1 MSGFDLS
8 SPSPYSMQILHD
20 YKSFHDPR
28 GTTLTIGN
36 FDGIHLG
43 HQKILDQV
51 VLKASSSNTS
61 SVVLTFDPH
70 PMAVLHPS
78 RAPHLITTM
87 EKKIALIQKSGI
99 DFLLVLPFDQ
109 ALSALE
115 GKAFVE
121 QILLNHLQLRHI
133 FVGNNFHFGH
143 HRSGNNML
151 LEQMGV
157 KWNFCVHSLP
167 EVIIR
172 RERVS
177 STWIRRLIQSGRI
190 SLANRLL
197 GRFYSLDGPV
207 ITGAGLGRKWLFPT
221 LNLRPQN
228 DILPKSGVY
237 VTFCRFHQRQFS
249 AVTNIGMRP
258 TLAGKFLTVETHL
271 LETNLQEPP
280 DQMEIFLLHRL
291 RDEIKFSSLQDLREQ
306 IARDCRRAS
315 RFFRLFKHPPFMSES
330 SL

>member
-8 SPSPYSMQILHD
+8 SPSSDSMLILYD
-20 YKSFHDPR
+20 YKSFHNPR

-43 HQKILDQV
+43 HRKILEQV
-51 VLKASSSNTS
+51 KLTANLSNTS
-61 SVVLTFDPH
+61 SLVLTFDPH

-87 EKKIALIQKSGI
+87 EEKIALIQKAGI

-109 ALSALE
+109 TLAALDGRE
-115 GKAFVE
+115 FVK
-121 QILLNHLQLRHI
+121 QILLKHLQLRHI

-143 HRSGNNML
+143 HRSGNNSL
-151 LEQMGV
+151 LEQMGMEHD
-157 KWNFCVHSLP
+157 FCVHSLP
-167 EVIIR
+167 EVIVR
-172 RERVS
+172 KERVS

-197 GRFYSLDGPV
+197 GRFYSLRGLV
-207 ITGAGLGRKWLFPT
+207 IKGDGLGKKLLFPT

-237 VTFCRFHQRQFS
+237 VTFCRYNQRQFP

-271 LETNLQEPP
+271 LETELREAP

-291 RDEIKFSSLQDLREQ
+291 RDEIKFPSLQELKEQ
-306 IARDCRRAS
+306 ISRDCQRAS
-315 RFFRLFKHPPFMSES
+315 RFFRLFKHPQFMPNPTI
-330 SL
+330 